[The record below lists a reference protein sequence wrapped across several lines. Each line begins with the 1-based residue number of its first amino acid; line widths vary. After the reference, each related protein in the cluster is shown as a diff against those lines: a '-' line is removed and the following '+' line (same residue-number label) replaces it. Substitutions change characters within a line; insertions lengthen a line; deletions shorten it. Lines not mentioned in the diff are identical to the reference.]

1 MANIL
6 IGLFLGIL
14 IGLAIPPFYKWIVS
28 VVTKKGGTGV
38 ALLFILLTIGLASC
52 GKTTGD
58 PTVDNITFS
67 QAWGHVAGFASYWV
81 WLLLSIIP
89 AVIYIFYVIVNKDAE
104 LKLPILFVVLAIFLF
119 GLLYAPAECAANTTI
134 EQAARGVFIR

>member
-14 IGLAIPPFYKWIVS
+14 LGLAIPPFYKWIVS
-28 VVTKKGGTGV
+28 VVTKKGGAGV

-81 WLLLSIIP
+81 WLALSALPLIGYIIYL
-89 AVIYIFYVIVNKDAE
+89 IKDKNSE
-104 LKLPILFVVLAIFLF
+104 LKLPVLFVVLAIFLF
-119 GLLYAPAECAANTTI
+119 FLLYDPAECAANTTI

>member
-1 MANIL
+1 MNSFF

-14 IGLAIPPFYKWIVS
+14 LGLAIPPFYKWIVS
-28 VVTKKGGTGV
+28 VVTKKGGAGM
-38 ALLFILLTIGLASC
+38 LLFFILLTIGLASC

-58 PTVDNITFS
+58 PTVDNITFG
-67 QAWGHVAGFASYWV
+67 QAWAHVATFGSYWV
-81 WLLLSIIP
+81 WLFFSAVP
-89 AVIYIFYVIVNKDAE
+89 VVIYVVYLVVNKNSE
-104 LKLPILFVVLAIFLF
+104 LKLPILFALLAIFLF